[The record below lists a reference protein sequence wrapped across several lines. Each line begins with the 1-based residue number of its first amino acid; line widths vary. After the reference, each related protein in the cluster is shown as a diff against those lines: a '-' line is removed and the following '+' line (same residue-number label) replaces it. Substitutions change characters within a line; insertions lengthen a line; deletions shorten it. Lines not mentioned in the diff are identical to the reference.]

1 MLPKYTV
8 EYSLTRRNRP
18 GVSHYG
24 TDDPVACEEFVS
36 EILDRG
42 LCLRGIKHEGVDLPG
57 EEFDRF
63 VKTAAGIMAAR
74 RVCTSLHI
82 KPEEEH
88 FRFNFSC

>member
-1 MLPKYTV
+1 MHQRCSCVRMKISPS
-8 EYSLTRRNRP
+8 ES
-18 GVSHYG
+18 
-24 TDDPVACEEFVS
+24 ACEEFVS